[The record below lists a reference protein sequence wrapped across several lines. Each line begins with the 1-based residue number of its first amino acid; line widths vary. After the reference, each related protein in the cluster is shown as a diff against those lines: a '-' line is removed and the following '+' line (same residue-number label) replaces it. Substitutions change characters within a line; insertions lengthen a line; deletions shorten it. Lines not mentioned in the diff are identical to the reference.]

1 MQKGNIGVTTENIF
15 PVIKKFLYSD
25 HEIFLRELVS
35 NAVDATQKLK
45 TLASIGEF
53 KGEVGDLT
61 VHVSLGKDTIT
72 VSDHGIGLTAEEIDK
87 YINQI
92 AFSGAN
98 DFLEKYKNDANAI
111 IGHFGLG
118 FYSAFMVAKKVEI
131 ITKSYQDGAKAVK
144 WTCDGSPEF
153 TIEDTD
159 KAERGTDIVLYI
171 DDDCKEFLEEA
182 RLSSLLKKY
191 CSFLPIPVA
200 FGKKKEWK
208 DGKQVETA
216 EDNIINDANPLW
228 TLKPSEL
235 KDEDYKKFYRDLY
248 PMSDEPLFWIHLNVD
263 YPFHL
268 TGILYFPKVKS
279 NIELNKN
286 KIQLYC
292 NQVYV
297 TDYT

>member
-53 KGEVGDLT
+53 KGELGDLT

-72 VSDHGIGLTAEEIDK
+72 VSDRGIGLTAEEIDK

-182 RLSSLLKKY
+182 RISSLLKKY
-191 CSFLPIPVA
+191 CSSFLFPLHSA
-200 FGKKKEWK
+200 RKKSGKTASRL
-208 DGKQVETA
+208 KQPKITSST
-216 EDNIINDANPLW
+216 
-228 TLKPSEL
+228 TLI
-235 KDEDYKKFYRDLY
+235 RC
-248 PMSDEPLFWIHLNVD
+248 
-263 YPFHL
+263 
-268 TGILYFPKVKS
+268 GR
-279 NIELNKN
+279 
-286 KIQLYC
+286 
-292 NQVYV
+292 
-297 TDYT
+297 

>member
-72 VSDHGIGLTAEEIDK
+72 VSDRGIGLTAEEIDK

-131 ITKSYQDGAKAVK
+131 ITKSHKEGAQAVK
-144 WTCDGSPEF
+144 WSCDGNPEF
-153 TIEDTD
+153 TIENID
-159 KAERGTDIVLYI
+159 KADRGTDIVLYI
-171 DDDCKEFLEEA
+171 DDESKEFLEEA
-182 RLSSLLKKY
+182 RISSLLKKY
-191 CSFLPIPVA
+191 CSFLPIPIA
-200 FGKKKEWK
+200 FGKKKDWK
-208 DGKQVETA
+208 DGKQVETD
-216 EDNIINDANPLW
+216 EDNIINDSNPLM
-228 TLKPSEL
+228 
-235 KDEDYKKFYRDLY
+235 KDKY
-248 PMSDEPLFWIHLNVD
+248 P
-263 YPFHL
+263 Y
-268 TGILYFPKVKS
+268 
-279 NIELNKN
+279 NK
-286 KIQLYC
+286 
-292 NQVYV
+292 
-297 TDYT
+297 